1 MERGTGGRFIVHA
14 GTDVRPRTFVAITA
28 RHRRHTV
35 DMAILVVD
43 DDPSLRQVLN
53 RVLSFE
59 GFAVETVPTGYDALE
74 RCQVPEKGAASI
86 DLVILDLGL
95 PDIDG
100 LDVARKL
107 RTGGN
112 DVPILVLTARGDV
125 GDRVAG
131 LDAGAD
137 DYLPKPF
144 DLTELIAR
152 VRALLRRTSAQG
164 GTDLY
169 SLGDLTL
176 DTARHRVTREG
187 EELPLT
193 KTEFALLQV
202 LLAADETVVERGD
215 LMSEVWGFSSPTL
228 DSNLDT
234 YISYVRRKT
243 EVGGRT
249 RLVHTVRGVGFVA
262 RLEP

>member
-1 MERGTGGRFIVHA
+1 
-14 GTDVRPRTFVAITA
+14 
-28 RHRRHTV
+28 
-35 DMAILVVD
+35 MAILVVD
-43 DDPSLRQVLN
+43 DDPSLRQVLE

-59 GFAVETVPTGYDALE
+59 GYDVETVPTGFDALE
-74 RCQVPEKGAASI
+74 RMQTPARGAATI
-86 DLVILDLGL
+86 DLIVLDLGL

-100 LDVARKL
+100 LDVARRL
-107 RTGGN
+107 RAHGSTI
-112 DVPILVLTARGDV
+112 PILVLTARGEV

-152 VRALLRRTSAQG
+152 VRALLRRTGQAG
-164 GTDLY
+164 GNDTY
-169 SLGDLTL
+169 ALGDLIV
-176 DTARHRVTREG
+176 DTARRQVTRDG
-187 EELPLT
+187 EELSLT

-202 LLAADETVVERGD
+202 LLAADGAVVERSD
-215 LMSEVWGFSSPTL
+215 LMTEVWGFASPTL

-234 YISYVRRKT
+234 YVSYVRRKT
-243 EVGGRT
+243 EVGGRS

-262 RLEP
+262 RVE

>member
-1 MERGTGGRFIVHA
+1 
-14 GTDVRPRTFVAITA
+14 
-28 RHRRHTV
+28 
-35 DMAILVVD
+35 MAILVVD
-43 DDPSLRQVLN
+43 DDPSLRQVLD

-59 GFAVETVPTGYDALE
+59 GYDVETVPTGYDALE
-74 RCQVPEKGAASI
+74 RCQAPGRGAAPL
-86 DLVILDLGL
+86 DLVVLDLGL

-107 RTGGN
+107 RVSGN
-112 DVPILVLTARGDV
+112 AVPILVLTARGDV

-144 DLTELIAR
+144 DLAELIAR
-152 VRALLRRTSAQG
+152 VRALLRRASPHG
-164 GTDLY
+164 GSDVLT
-169 SLGDLTL
+169 LGDLTV
-176 DTARHRVTREG
+176 DVARRQVTRG
-187 EELPLT
+187 GDELELT

-202 LLAADETVVERGD
+202 LLEANGTVVERGD

-234 YISYVRRKT
+234 YVSYVRRKT
-243 EVGGRT
+243 EVGGRS

-262 RLEP
+262 RVE

>member
-1 MERGTGGRFIVHA
+1 
-14 GTDVRPRTFVAITA
+14 
-28 RHRRHTV
+28 
-35 DMAILVVD
+35 MAILVVD
-43 DDPSLRQVLN
+43 DDPSLRQVLD

-59 GFAVETVPTGYDALE
+59 GYVIETVPTGYDALE
-74 RCQVPEKGAASI
+74 RCQVPERGAAPL
-86 DLVILDLGL
+86 DLIILDLGL

-107 RTGGN
+107 RAGGSTL
-112 DVPILVLTARGDV
+112 PILVLTARGDV

-144 DLTELIAR
+144 DIAELIAR
-152 VRALLRRTSAQG
+152 VRALLRRTGSNG
-164 GTDLY
+164 GSDTFI
-169 SLGDLTL
+169 LGDLTL
-176 DTARHRVTREG
+176 DAARRQVTRGG
-187 EELPLT
+187 EELVLT

-202 LLAADETVVERGD
+202 LLAAAGTVVERGD

-234 YISYVRRKT
+234 YVSYVRRKT
-243 EVGGRT
+243 EVGGRS

-262 RLEP
+262 RVEP

>member
-1 MERGTGGRFIVHA
+1 MSYGRQ
-14 GTDVRPRTFVAITA
+14 
-28 RHRRHTV
+28 
-35 DMAILVVD
+35 MAILVVD
-43 DDPSLRQVLN
+43 DDPSLRQVLE

-59 GFAVETVPTGYDALE
+59 GYDVETVPTGFDALE
-74 RCQVPEKGAASI
+74 RIQTPARGAATI
-86 DLVILDLGL
+86 DLIVLDLGL

-100 LDVARKL
+100 LDVARRL
-107 RTGGN
+107 RAHGTT
-112 DVPILVLTARGDV
+112 VPILVLTARGEV

-152 VRALLRRTSAQG
+152 VRALLRRTGHTG
-164 GTDLY
+164 GSDTY
-169 SLGDLTL
+169 TLGDLTV
-176 DTARHRVTREG
+176 DTARRQVTRDG
-187 EELPLT
+187 EELSLT

-202 LLAADETVVERGD
+202 LLAADGAVVERSD
-215 LMSEVWGFSSPTL
+215 LMTEVWGFASPTL

-234 YISYVRRKT
+234 YVSYVRRKT
-243 EVGGRT
+243 EAGGRS

-262 RLEP
+262 RVE

>member
-1 MERGTGGRFIVHA
+1 
-14 GTDVRPRTFVAITA
+14 
-28 RHRRHTV
+28 
-35 DMAILVVD
+35 MAILVVD
-43 DDPSLRQVLN
+43 DDPSLRQVLD

-59 GFAVETVPTGYDALE
+59 GYQVETVPTGYDALE
-74 RCQVPEKGAASI
+74 RCQSPGRGAASL

-107 RTGGN
+107 RVSGSA
-112 DVPILVLTARGDV
+112 VPILVLTARGDV

-144 DLTELIAR
+144 DLAELIAR
-152 VRALLRRTSAQG
+152 VRALLRRTSPHG
-164 GTDLY
+164 GSDVLV
-169 SLGDLTL
+169 LGDLTV
-176 DTARHRVTREG
+176 DVARRHVTRDEA
-187 EELPLT
+187 EIDLT

-202 LLAADETVVERGD
+202 LLEANGTVVERGD

-243 EVGGRT
+243 EAGGRS

-262 RLEP
+262 RVE